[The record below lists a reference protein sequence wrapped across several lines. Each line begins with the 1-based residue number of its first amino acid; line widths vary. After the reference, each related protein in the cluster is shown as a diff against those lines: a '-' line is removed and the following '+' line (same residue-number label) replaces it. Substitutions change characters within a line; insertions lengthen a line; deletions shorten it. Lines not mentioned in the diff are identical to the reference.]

1 MKVHKQYR
9 VPFDVKQQKKNLKK
23 KNKCLNKI
31 SQKIGCKQIVNF
43 NHLNYHP
50 QHMKKLIKR
59 SQMKIE
65 NYHFIK
71 HKMELFIMD
80 NGKMDNRLVM
90 DK

>member
-9 VPFDVKQQKKNLKK
+9 MHFDVKQLEKNLKK

-31 SQKIGCKQIVNF
+31 SQKIGNKQIINF
-43 NHLNYHP
+43 NNQSYQL
-50 QHMKKLIKR
+50 QHMKKLIKKL
-59 SQMKIE
+59 QMKIE

-80 NGKMDNRLVM
+80 NGKMDNHLVM